1 MYRAKRYARTDET
14 WDTVIQGR
22 GGAQRK
28 EDCDTVPRRAH
39 RQATAMGG
47 RCRMLRVD
55 RHALERWTGSS
66 RMLTHMIKYMS
77 YKCLKLGVRRR
88 LQVVVRSFPLPDSAK
103 VVLVHQGYRLLHF
116 LPQPLG
122 LPIA

>member
-1 MYRAKRYARTDET
+1 MYRTKRYARTDET
-14 WDTVIQGR
+14 WDTVTQGR

-66 RMLTHMIKYMS
+66 RIKYMY

-88 LQVVVRSFPLPDSAK
+88 RQVVVRSFPLPDSAK